1 MKLVTRSEFSRL
13 AGVSRQ
19 AIAKAIKNNRL
30 DIIGDGPTAKI
41 NTQCYKSIQYIK
53 ISNVQR
59 DTTVVKP
66 LIQKLIK
73 AKPSKRGRAS
83 SKPAADKTTA
93 GKARATPAKKPPKK
107 PATKPPKKS
116 TEKKKITIHLPAPEK
131 PQGKKKKRKKINEPI
146 EEITKELAV
155 EDIPK
160 KELKE
165 LLNLS
170 ARYEKARTGKIEE
183 QEQKL
188 KLENARIRGELVD
201 REKVYNHLFLY
212 LDKLHSNL
220 ERLADSYLSDILP
233 LAIDA
238 GKISPEHRNVWH
250 DEVLSQ
256 IDETKNGIVKM
267 LKKIEKEQAK

>member
-1 MKLVTRSEFSRL
+1 MPE
-13 AGVSRQ
+13 
-19 AIAKAIKNNRL
+19 
-30 DIIGDGPTAKI
+30 
-41 NTQCYKSIQYIK
+41 
-53 ISNVQR
+53 
-59 DTTVVKP
+59 
-66 LIQKLIK
+66 QK
-73 AKPSKRGRAS
+73 
-83 SKPAADKTTA
+83 T
-93 GKARATPAKKPPKK
+93 
-107 PATKPPKKS
+107 
-116 TEKKKITIHLPAPEK
+116 KKKTS
-131 PQGKKKKRKKINEPI
+131 EPT
-146 EEITKELAV
+146 EEITKELAI

-201 REKVYNHLFLY
+201 REKVYNNIFTY

-220 ERLADSYLSDILP
+220 ERLADSFLSDIGP
-233 LAIDA
+233 LIVDA

-256 IDETKNGIVKM
+256 IDESKKSIVKM
-267 LKKIEKEQAK
+267 LRKIEKEQR